1 MGLSYFLNCTYLTD
15 TILLLLLLLVVV
27 VVVVV
32 GGGAVAALFSGK
44 TSNLNTDFI

>member
-15 TILLLLLLLVVV
+15 TILLLLLVVV